1 MLLYTTPSKVTVVVS
16 GTWYETSSPPQVA
29 ISVTTGSVDPFCWA
43 AATAAT
49 CPGLTQLA
57 CAASTRKRGPND
69 TAKAKKILVRVLIF
83 FSLLA
88 LY

>member
-1 MLLYTTPSKVTVVVS
+1 V
-16 GTWYETSSPPQVA
+16 SSPPQVN

-57 CAASTRKRGPND
+57 FAASATRKRGPND
-69 TAKAKKILVRVLIF
+69 IAKAKKILVRVLIF
-83 FSLLA
+83 FSLLV